1 MEANKLLVTE
11 DETLSSLVELKAKIE
26 AKEPGYKVNSASKLI
41 SALKLI
47 FDKL

>member
-1 MEANKLLVTE
+1 MEANKSLVTE
-11 DETLSSLVELKAKIE
+11 DETVSSLMELKAKID